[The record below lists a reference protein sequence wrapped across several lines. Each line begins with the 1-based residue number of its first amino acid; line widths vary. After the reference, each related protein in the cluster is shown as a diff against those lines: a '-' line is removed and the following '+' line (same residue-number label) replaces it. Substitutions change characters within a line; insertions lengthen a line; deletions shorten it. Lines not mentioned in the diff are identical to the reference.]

1 MDLGN
6 LASLRHFIPEMIL
19 AAGIL
24 AIVIIDLAVRD
35 KSRLGALALIA
46 AAASLVAIGLEPA
59 SSGAW
64 LFHRMLVFDSFA
76 IYFRA
81 LIALAAVVAIW
92 MSIGS
97 EEVQGCD
104 QGEYYAIL
112 LASTFAMFL
121 MAESANLLM
130 AYLALE
136 FVSLTSY
143 ILTGFLRHN
152 RRSLE
157 AALKYLIY
165 GGVASGTMIYGM
177 SWIFGITGSLDFS
190 VINKALSTPA
200 HLPVLAVFIALVL
213 ILTGMGYKVSSVPFH
228 MWAPDVYTGAPIPIT
243 TFLAIGSKAAGFAL
257 LTRFFFPA
265 ISHLAAGGSW
275 TALAGVDW
283 PQLLLFV
290 CIITMTLGN
299 LAALQQTN
307 MKRLLAY
314 SSIAQAG
321 YALMGFVVLSNDGI
335 RAMLFY
341 LFAYYVMDA
350 GAFLV
355 VMIVANST
363 GREDVEAYRGL
374 AWRGGIVPAVAL
386 TIFLFSLTGIPLT
399 VGFIGKFY
407 LFAAVIKGQFYI
419 LAIVGILNSV
429 VSLYYYLKPIRMM
442 FFEQPRGDEGTVS
455 FEAWNYGLMGV
466 LACATIVFGLYWSPI
481 ISFANRSISFFLT
494 GQPLTPW
501 RGGTGSFEDYCAVV
515 MEQHLLFQV
524 GADGLR
530 QDHHFEIFA
539 LAREVGDGVAMGHR
553 RRWLARLSGPR
564 PALQLRSARSRRSV

>member
-6 LASLRHFIPEMIL
+6 YASLTHFAPEL
-19 AAGIL
+19 VLGGGIL
-24 AIVIIDLAVRD
+24 LLIILDLLIAD
-35 KSRLGALALIA
+35 KRRLGDVALMTAVVAL
-46 AAASLVAIGLEPA
+46 LLIGLEPVA
-59 SSGAW
+59 PGAW
-64 LFHRMLVFDSFA
+64 LFHRMIVFDSFA
-76 IYFRA
+76 IFFRA
-81 LIALAAVVAIW
+81 LIALAAIVAIW

-97 EEVQGCD
+97 VEVRGCD

-112 LASTFAMFL
+112 LAGTFAMFL

-177 SWIFGITGSLDFS
+177 SWIFGITGSLDFHQ
-190 VINKALSTPA
+190 INLALTTPGQI
-200 HLPVLAVFIALVL
+200 PVLAVFIALVL
-213 ILTGMGYKVSSVPFH
+213 ILAGMGYKVASVPFH
-228 MWAPDVYTGAPIPIT
+228 MWAPDVYQGAPIPVT

-257 LTRFFFPA
+257 LTRFFYPA
-265 ISHLAAGGSW
+265 LSSLTSAGNW
-275 TALAGVDW
+275 QALSGVDW
-283 PQLLLFV
+283 PELLLFI
-290 CIITMTLGN
+290 CMITMTLGN
-299 LAALQQTN
+299 LAALGQTN

-321 YALMGFVVLSNDGI
+321 YALMGIVVLSNDGI

-363 GREDVEAYRGL
+363 GREDIDAYRGL

-399 VGFIGKFY
+399 IGFIGKFY
-407 LFAAVIKGQFYI
+407 LFAAVIRGKFYW
-419 LAIVGILNSV
+419 LAIVGVLNSV
-429 VSLYYYLKPIRMM
+429 VSLYYYMRPIKTM
-442 FFEQPRGDEGTVS
+442 FLDAPQGDEGTVTPD
-455 FEAWNYGLMGV
+455 AWNYGLMGV
-466 LACATIVFGLYWSPI
+466 LACATIVLGLYWAPVLA
-481 ISFANRSISFFLT
+481 FATRSLHFFT
-494 GQPLTPW
+494 GI
-501 RGGTGSFEDYCAVV
+501 V
-515 MEQHLLFQV
+515 
-524 GADGLR
+524 
-530 QDHHFEIFA
+530 
-539 LAREVGDGVAMGHR
+539 
-553 RRWLARLSGPR
+553 
-564 PALQLRSARSRRSV
+564 

>member
-6 LASLRHFIPEMIL
+6 YASLTHFLPEL
-19 AAGIL
+19 SLGLGIV
-24 AIVIIDLAVRD
+24 VIIVLDLLLAD
-35 KSRLGALALIA
+35 KRRLGDIALI
-46 AAASLVAIGLEPA
+46 VAVVALLRIALDPVTT
-59 SSGAW
+59 GAW

-76 IYFRA
+76 FYFRA
-81 LIALAAVVAIW
+81 LIALAAIVAIW

-97 EEVQGCD
+97 EEVHGCD

-177 SWIFGITGSLDFS
+177 SWIFGLTGSLDFT
-190 VINKALSTPA
+190 VINHALTTPGQI
-200 HLPVLAVFIALVL
+200 PVLAVFIALVL
-213 ILTGMGYKVSSVPFH
+213 ILAGMGYKIASVPFH
-228 MWAPDVYTGAPIPIT
+228 MWAPDVYQGAPIPVT

-257 LTRFFFPA
+257 LTRFFYPA
-265 ISHLAAGGSW
+265 LSSMTAAGNW
-275 TALAGVDW
+275 QALRGVDW
-283 PQLLLFV
+283 PELLLFI
-290 CIITMTLGN
+290 CMITMTLGN

-307 MKRLLAY
+307 LKRLLAY

-350 GAFLV
+350 GAFIV

-363 GREDVEAYRGL
+363 GREDIGAYRGL
-374 AWRGGIVPAVAL
+374 AWRGGIVPAIAL

-399 VGFIGKFY
+399 IGFIGKFY
-407 LFAAVIKGQFYI
+407 IFAAVIRGKFYW
-419 LAIVGILNSV
+419 LALVGVLNSV
-429 VSLYYYLKPIRMM
+429 VSLYYYMQPIKTM
-442 FFEQPRGDEGTVS
+442 FLDTPNGDEGTVN
-455 FEAWNYGLMGV
+455 FDFWNYGLMGV
-466 LACATIVFGLYWSPI
+466 LACATIVLGLYWAPVLA
-481 ISFANRSISFFLT
+481 FATRSLHFFT
-494 GQPLTPW
+494 G
-501 RGGTGSFEDYCAVV
+501 
-515 MEQHLLFQV
+515 
-524 GADGLR
+524 
-530 QDHHFEIFA
+530 
-539 LAREVGDGVAMGHR
+539 
-553 RRWLARLSGPR
+553 
-564 PALQLRSARSRRSV
+564 PA

>member
-6 LASLRHFIPEMIL
+6 LASLTFFIPEL
-19 AAGIL
+19 VV
-24 AIVIIDLAVRD
+24 VIGV
-35 KSRLGALALIA
+35 LALVVLDLMIQRKRMLGDIA
-46 AAASLVAIGLEPA
+46 LIVSAAVLILMLFEPA
-59 SSGAW
+59 RGDTGSW
-64 LFHRMLVFDSFA
+64 LFHRMLVSDAFA
-76 IYFRA
+76 IFFRA
-81 LIALAAVVAIW
+81 LIALAAVVAVW

-97 EEVQGCD
+97 EEVKTCD

-112 LASTFAMFL
+112 LSSAFAMFL

-130 AYLALE
+130 AYLSLE

-152 RRSLE
+152 RRSQE

-177 SWIFGITGSLDFS
+177 SWIFGITGSLDFT
-190 VINKALSTPA
+190 VINKALFAGGHVPA
-200 HLPVLAVFIALVL
+200 LAVFISLVL
-213 ILTGMGYKVSSVPFH
+213 ILAGMGYKVASVPFH

-265 ISHLAAGGSW
+265 ISHLTSSGSW
-275 TALAGVDW
+275 EALAGVDW
-283 PQLLLFV
+283 PELLLVV

-335 RAMLFY
+335 RAMMFY
-341 LFAYYVMDA
+341 LFAYYIMDA

-355 VMIVANST
+355 VMIVANET
-363 GREDVEAYRGL
+363 GQEEVDAYRGL

-399 VGFIGKFY
+399 IGFIGKFY
-407 LFAAVIKGQFYI
+407 LFAAVIRGQFYV
-419 LAIVGILNSV
+419 LAVIGILNSV
-429 VSLYYYLKPIRMM
+429 VSLYYYLKPIRKM
-442 FFEQPRGDEGTVS
+442 FLEQPTGDEPP
-455 FEAWNYGLMGV
+455 FKMEAWNYGLMGA
-466 LACATIVFGLYWSPI
+466 LAAATIALGIYWAPVI
-481 ISFANRSISFFLT
+481 AFANRSLHFF
-494 GQPLTPW
+494 
-501 RGGTGSFEDYCAVV
+501 
-515 MEQHLLFQV
+515 V
-524 GADGLR
+524 GA
-530 QDHHFEIFA
+530 
-539 LAREVGDGVAMGHR
+539 
-553 RRWLARLSGPR
+553 
-564 PALQLRSARSRRSV
+564 

>member
-6 LASLRHFIPEMIL
+6 LHSLAHFLPELLLVAGTLVIVL
-19 AAGIL
+19 VDLAIDDKARLGDIALVTAAG
-24 AIVIIDLAVRD
+24 
-35 KSRLGALALIA
+35 ALLLIA
-46 AAASLVAIGLEPA
+46 LEPA
-59 SSGAW
+59 LESGGW
-64 LFHRMLVFDSFA
+64 LFHRMLVYDSFA
-76 IYFRA
+76 VFFRA
-81 LIALAAVVAIW
+81 LLALAAVVAVW

-97 EEVQGCD
+97 EEVRGCD

-112 LASTFAMFL
+112 LSSTFAMFL

-130 AYLALE
+130 AYLSLE

-177 SWIFGITGSLDFS
+177 SWIFGIAGSLDFT
-190 VINKALSTPA
+190 VINRALSAPG
-200 HLPVLAVFIALVL
+200 HVPVLTVFIALVL
-213 ILTGMGYKVSSVPFH
+213 ILAGMGYKVASVPFH

-257 LTRFFFPA
+257 LTRFFYPA
-265 ISHLAAGGSW
+265 ISQLAAGGSW
-275 TALAGVDW
+275 RALQGVDW

-363 GREDVEAYRGL
+363 GREDIDAYRGL
-374 AWRGGIVPAVAL
+374 AWRGGIVPAIAL

-399 VGFIGKFY
+399 IGFIGKFY
-407 LFAAVIKGQFYI
+407 LFAAVIHGQFYI
-419 LAIVGILNSV
+419 LALVGILNSV
-429 VSLYYYLKPIRMM
+429 VSLYYYVRPIKTM
-442 FFEQPRGDEGTVS
+442 FLDQPNGDEGTVRVDR
-455 FEAWNYGLMGV
+455 WNYSLMGV
-466 LACATIVFGLYWSPI
+466 LACATIVFGLYWAPV
-481 ISFANRSISFFLT
+481 ISFASRSLNFF
-494 GQPLTPW
+494 
-501 RGGTGSFEDYCAVV
+501 
-515 MEQHLLFQV
+515 V
-524 GADGLR
+524 G
-530 QDHHFEIFA
+530 
-539 LAREVGDGVAMGHR
+539 
-553 RRWLARLSGPR
+553 
-564 PALQLRSARSRRSV
+564 PA